1 MTSISPYNAW
11 PNQIERK
18 QYNIFK
24 HKFRQKHN
32 FKRNKQYYRLMHAA
46 YKAQTQGAT
55 LDQFSIHTPVLENSL
70 ASLSAHP

>member
-1 MTSISPYNAW
+1 MTSIAPYNAW
-11 PNQIERK
+11 PDQTERK

-46 YKAQTQGAT
+46 YKAHTQGAT
-55 LDQFSIHTPVLENSL
+55 LDQFSAITSL
-70 ASLSAHP
+70 P

>member
-1 MTSISPYNAW
+1 MTFIAAYNAW
-11 PNQIERK
+11 PDQTERK

-24 HKFRQKHN
+24 HKFRQKHK

-55 LDQFSIHTPVLENSL
+55 LDHFSAITSL
-70 ASLSAHP
+70 P